1 MGRGIV
7 IAGDIVDLLAAM
19 MFEDR
24 VLVHDLAPLLVLRGI
39 PESRI
44 VAEIER
50 DIPLDRGA
58 AETPAL
64 LRGAQGFGE
73 RFRIDRRRPESDQP
87 MLDAGACGLVGSDVA
102 IADDPE
108 IEPGAFAR
116 CRRALRGGGDSRRRQ
131 AGDAG
136 FDQHTAGAGG
146 WLPPSS
152 PGAGGAGVC
161 FPPCD
166 A

>member
-1 MGRGIV
+1 V
-7 IAGDIVDLLAAM
+7 IAGDVVNLLAAM

-24 VLVHDLAPLLVLRGI
+24 VLAHDLAPLLVLRGI

-64 LRGAQGFGE
+64 LGGAQGFGE

-87 MLDAGACGLVGSDVA
+87 VLDAGACGLVGSDVA

-116 CRRALRGGGDSRRRQ
+116 RRRALRGGGDSWRRQ

-146 WLPPSS
+146 WLH
-152 PGAGGAGVC
+152 
-161 FPPCD
+161 
-166 A
+166 

>member
-19 MFEDR
+19 MSEDR

-64 LRGAQGFGE
+64 LGGAQGFGE

-116 CRRALRGGGDSRRRQ
+116 RRRALRRGGGGGSRRPPAR
-131 AGDAG
+131 DAG
-136 FDQHTAGAGG
+136 LGQRA
-146 WLPPSS
+146 
-152 PGAGGAGVC
+152 
-161 FPPCD
+161 
-166 A
+166 